1 MSVEAHLSQLNTKH
15 EALDTQI
22 QHEMKAPLPDSLRLR
37 SLKRE
42 KLRIKDRI
50 HELSLD

>member
-1 MSVEAHLSQLNTKH
+1 MSVQAHLSQLTTKH

-37 SLKRE
+37 SLKQE